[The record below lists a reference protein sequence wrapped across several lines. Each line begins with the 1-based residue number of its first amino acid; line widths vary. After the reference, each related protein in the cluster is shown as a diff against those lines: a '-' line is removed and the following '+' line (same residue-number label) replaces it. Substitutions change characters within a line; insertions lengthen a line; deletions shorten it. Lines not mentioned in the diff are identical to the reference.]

1 MLTMILRL
9 ALKVALVLLVAA
21 LAARALRGAS
31 AASRHLAWTLG
42 LVAVLLVPLAS
53 MLMPAWRIPVPVLRS
68 SPPASARV
76 ATDAREALP
85 PRIEGAAIG
94 RVTRAASPE
103 ASVSTSISS
112 MAQQVRRAFG
122 ASWDA
127 LALLAWAVGSLVA
140 LTRLL
145 RDVLLARALSLRSRP
160 SAAQAELDE
169 LALETGAQPS
179 ARLRESRE
187 VSVPMTFGALPAA
200 ILVPEGFATWDLPRR
215 REVLLHELA
224 HVVRHDWSA
233 SLLARFAKAVFWF
246 HPIVHLA
253 ERHLRAEAEQ
263 AADDLVLSRGTR
275 ASSYAA
281 HLLGFA
287 RAAHPASRSSAMT
300 LSMIGGPLDQRIH
313 ALLDAKRARGPV
325 PLAARLALGAG
336 AMVVMLTCSAVTLQ
350 AAPMPH
356 GAWDHV
362 TTVMNDVFG
371 GTPSTGSSW
380 YSRGMRLHESGQHA
394 EAIECWKKSIAA
406 DHAVGAATY
415 NIACAHAMLGHAQEA
430 LDSLE
435 KSVELGFDVSGYLDD
450 DDDLAS
456 LRGNSRFEAL
466 RARHS
471 DESSVRAMLRVS
483 PSSANGVYNE
493 ACAHAL
499 AGRRAEA
506 FAALERSI
514 EMGFADAD
522 HAADDSDLESLHG
535 DVRFPRMLADMRA
548 VELPSRNWMFGRNG
562 AVDRDDWTAARDRHQ
577 KYLELHPTSGHA
589 WSNLGYIQLGLDAV
603 GPARNAYERAAQLNY
618 APGQTAYNLACAHAR
633 AGETDAAF
641 AALDRASSAGFSMG
655 GYLGD
660 DDDLD
665 SLRDDPRFAA
675 LKDANP
681 SPMHEIHER
690 VMEHVHRLMA
700 L

>member
-1 MLTMILRL
+1 MLTMILML

-21 LAARALRGAS
+21 LVARALRGAS

-42 LVAVLLVPLAS
+42 LVAVLLLPLAS
-53 MLMPAWRIPVPVLRS
+53 MLMPTWRIPVRVLRPTTLS
-68 SPPASARV
+68 PAPRGSVEAPRAAMPRTSASPAALAVSPPQPRG
-76 ATDAREALP
+76 AL
-85 PRIEGAAIG
+85 A
-94 RVTRAASPE
+94 AASPLL
-103 ASVSTSISS
+103 AP
-112 MAQQVRRAFG
+112 
-122 ASWDA
+122 SWGS
-127 LALLAWAVGSLVA
+127 LALLAWAVGCLLA

-145 RDVLLARALSLRSRP
+145 RDVLLARSLSLRARP

-169 LALETGAQPS
+169 LALEAGAHPR

-200 ILVPEGFATWDLPRR
+200 ILVPEGFAAWDLPRR
-215 REVLLHELA
+215 REVLLHEFA
-224 HVVRHDWSA
+224 HVMRHDWSA

-246 HPIVHLA
+246 HPFVHLA
-253 ERHLRAEAEQ
+253 ERRLRAEAEQ

-275 ASSYAA
+275 ASSHAA

-325 PLAARLALGAG
+325 SLAARLVLGAG
-336 AMVVMLTCSAVTLQ
+336 AMVVMLTCSAVQIQ
-350 AAPMPH
+350 AAPMHH

-362 TTVMNDVFG
+362 ATVMSDVFG
-371 GTPSTGSSW
+371 ATPSTGAAW
-380 YSRGMRLHESGQHA
+380 YSRGMRLHDDGQHA
-394 EAIECWKKSIAA
+394 EAIECWEKAIAA
-406 DHAVGAATY
+406 DHAVGASTY
-415 NIACAHAMLGHAQEA
+415 NIACAHAMLGHVQQA

-435 KSVELGFDVSGYLDD
+435 KSVELGFDVAGYLDD

-466 RARHS
+466 RARHP
-471 DESSVRAMLRVS
+471 DGSSLRAMLAVD
-483 PSSANGVYNE
+483 PSTANGVYNQ

-506 FAALERSI
+506 FAALERAV

-535 DVRFPRMLADMRA
+535 DVRFPRMLDDMRA
-548 VELPSRNWMFGRNG
+548 VELPSRMSIFAHEM
-562 AVDRDDWTAARDRHQ
+562 AVNRDDWSAARDRHQ
-577 KYLELHPTSGHA
+577 KYLELHPDSGHA

-603 GPARNAYERAAQLNY
+603 EPARKAYERAEQLKY

-633 AGETDAAF
+633 AGETEAAF
-641 AALDRASSAGFSMG
+641 AALNRASAAGFSMG

-675 LKDANP
+675 LKAANP
-681 SPMHEIHER
+681 SPMREIHER
-690 VMEHVHRLMA
+690 VMEHVHRLIA